1 MSTGVVAQVLPMH
14 LLDVDAYEL
23 LGLDR
28 GRNYGNSDI
37 NKAYR
42 RASLKVHPD
51 KEGGDRTRFE
61 QVTQA
66 YDVVLLNTS
75 VMHARLAQDAIHSGG
90 VAGWEGS
97 RRGWATPAA
106 TRLRFRVAV

>member
-42 RASLKVHPD
+42 RASLVPV
-51 KEGGDRTRFE
+51 
-61 QVTQA
+61 VTQLRGTHGN
-66 YDVVLLNTS
+66 LLKF
-75 VMHARLAQDAIHSGG
+75 HA
-90 VAGWEGS
+90 W
-97 RRGWATPAA
+97 
-106 TRLRFRVAV
+106 